1 MPLCTRLQVPA
12 VISIRQ
18 PVPGQRAN
26 DMDLKPYRRNVFLRD
41 EYSCVYCGQKFS
53 PNELTLDHV
62 IPQAMGRSLTKA
74 F

>member
-1 MPLCTRLQVPA
+1 
-12 VISIRQ
+12 
-18 PVPGQRAN
+18 
-26 DMDLKPYRRNVFLRD
+26 MDLKPYRRNVFLRD